1 MAPKCLMEGHEGRDI
16 LYVCIDPQCDQLTRL
31 VCETC
36 FFKGHQKHSEQFLA
50 IDEIKSG
57 SI

>member
-1 MAPKCLMEGHEGRDI
+1 MEGHEGRDI

-36 FFKGHQKHSEQFLA
+36 FFKGHQKHNEQFLA
-50 IDEIKSG
+50 IDEIKTG